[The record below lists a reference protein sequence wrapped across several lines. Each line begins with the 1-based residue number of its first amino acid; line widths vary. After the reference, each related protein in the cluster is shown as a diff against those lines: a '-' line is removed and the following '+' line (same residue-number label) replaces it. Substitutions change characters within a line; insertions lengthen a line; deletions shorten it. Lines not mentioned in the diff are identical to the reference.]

1 LPYESGPTVISNQAT
16 ERIKHLYGD
25 LGFELIPL
33 KGPRLISCTGDRTP
47 VDEVLAVRN
56 CGDD

>member
-1 LPYESGPTVISNQAT
+1 VISNQAT
-16 ERIKHLYGD
+16 DRIKRLYRD
-25 LGFELIPL
+25 LGFKLLPL